1 MKRNDSMITSMVHA
15 PLASQAAAIRAGALS
30 SEALVNAQ
38 LERIARHGEKL
49 HA

>member
-38 LERIARHGEKL
+38 L
-49 HA
+49 